1 MYFFI
6 KIYRNALEV
15 DKTTEFKKTIV
26 ELYENGNKNKS
37 ELAREYGVSESNVRT
52 WIKKYGKIKTSTG
65 EITNNDEILK
75 LQKENQ
81 EIKTE
86 NEILKKALA
95 IFSRQQKIK

>member
-1 MYFFI
+1 M
-6 KIYRNALEV
+6 
-15 DKTTEFKKTIV
+15 KTYTEEFKKTIV
-26 ELYENGNKNKS
+26 EIYEAGNKTKA
-37 ELAREYGVSESNVRT
+37 ELAREYGTSECNVRG

-65 EITNNDEILK
+65 EITTNDEILK

-81 EIKTE
+81 EIKME

>member
-1 MYFFI
+1 M
-6 KIYRNALEV
+6 
-15 DKTTEFKKTIV
+15 KTYTEEFKKTIV
-26 ELYENGNKNKS
+26 ELYETGNKTKA
-37 ELAREYGVSESNVRT
+37 ELAREYGTSECNVRG

-65 EITNNDEILK
+65 EITTNDEILK

-81 EIKTE
+81 EIKME

>member
-1 MYFFI
+1 M
-6 KIYRNALEV
+6 
-15 DKTTEFKKTIV
+15 KTYTEEFKKTIV
-26 ELYENGNKNKS
+26 ELYETGNKTKS
-37 ELAREYGVSESNVRT
+37 ELAREYGTSECNIRT

-75 LQKENQ
+75 IKKKMS
-81 EIKTE
+81 EIETE

>member
-1 MYFFI
+1 MFVHRYFRFFI
-6 KIYRNALEV
+6 HSYFIIYRN
-15 DKTTEFKKTIV
+15 
-26 ELYENGNKNKS
+26 
-37 ELAREYGVSESNVRT
+37 VRA

-65 EITNNDEILK
+65 QITSNDEILK

>member
-1 MYFFI
+1 MAQRKVYD
-6 KIYRNALEV
+6 E
-15 DKTTEFKKTIV
+15 DFKKMIV
-26 ELYENGNKNKS
+26 ELYENKKPEC
-37 ELAREYGVSESNVRT
+37 ELKREYGLVDATIYR
-52 WIKKYGKIKTSTG
+52 WINKYGKIKTSTG
-65 EITNNDEILK
+65 QITNNDEILK